1 MPKLILSADVGATN
15 CRLGLWRGD
24 DLIEQATT
32 PTAAEP
38 PAEAARRFA
47 GGRPLDAA
55 CLAVA
60 GPVVDGVADLT
71 NAGWTIR
78 EDEVGS
84 ALGCPAI
91 VVNDFVGA
99 ARGVTALG
107 PDGVVQLHGPAPKR
121 GLIGVLGAGTG
132 LGQALLSPVGESG
145 WQVWPSQGGHVDLAP
160 TDEESLALLRFFM
173 ARHPEHVSAE
183 RALSGDGLL
192 ALQEFY
198 RSQGLAGGELT
209 DPAEV
214 SVSGDD
220 ASRAA
225 IRRFCQLLGA
235 AAGNLAV
242 SLLPTGGIYLAGG
255 LPPRFDLV
263 GLGLVESFLAKGR
276 MRPLLMDVPLLLVTD
291 PLLGLR
297 GAALLA
303 AERSPS
309 RRPEPRL

>member
-32 PTAAEP
+32 ATADAP
-38 PAEAARRFA
+38 PVEAARRFA
-47 GGRPLDAA
+47 DGRPLAAA

-60 GPVVDGVADLT
+60 GPVVDGVAELT
-71 NAGWTIR
+71 NVGWTVR
-78 EDEVGS
+78 EDELEA
-84 ALGCPAI
+84 ALGCPTL

-107 PDGVVQLHGPAPKR
+107 PDGFQHLHGPAPR
-121 GLIGVLGAGTG
+121 PGLIGVLGAGTG
-132 LGQALLSPVGESG
+132 LGQALLSPVGASG

-160 TDEESLALLRFFM
+160 TDAESLELLRFFM
-173 ARHPEHVSAE
+173 ARHPDHVSAE

-198 RSQGLAGGELT
+198 RLQGLDGAALT

-214 SVSGDD
+214 SARGDD

-235 AAGNLAV
+235 AAGNLAM
-242 SLLPTGGIYLAGG
+242 SLLPAGGIYLAGG
-255 LPPRFDLV
+255 LPPRFDLI
-263 GLGLVESFLAKGR
+263 GSGLVESFLNKGR
-276 MRPLLMDVPLLLVTD
+276 MRPLLMDVPLRLVTD

-303 AERSPS
+303 AERSSPP
-309 RRPEPRL
+309 RPEPRP